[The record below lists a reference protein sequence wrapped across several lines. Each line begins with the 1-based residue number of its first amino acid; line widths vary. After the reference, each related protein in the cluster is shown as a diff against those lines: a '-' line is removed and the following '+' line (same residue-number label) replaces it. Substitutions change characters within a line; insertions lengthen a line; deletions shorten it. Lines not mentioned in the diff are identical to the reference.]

1 MLQLL
6 NAFHANVYK
15 MTVPQESRVQVELGS
30 FIAYSSQGCAN
41 LTTTLFQVQD
51 QETIIWNVS
60 GTYAFPDSVEKSVDL
75 ELDFGIDNADYNL
88 EQSRADLLTTLKASS
103 DLIPSDEAPIFSF
116 PSSKLPAMSLTDIV
130 YGLTTLRAD
139 SFSHS

>member
-30 FIAYSSQGCAN
+30 FIAYSSQGCVWI
-41 LTTTLFQVQD
+41 LVITQVQD

-75 ELDFGIDNADYNL
+75 ELDFGIDIADYNL
-88 EQSRADLLTTLKASS
+88 EREWSTDFSTEYGNAYIPLTF
-103 DLIPSDEAPIFSF
+103 LI
-116 PSSKLPAMSLTDIV
+116 IV
-130 YGLTTLRAD
+130 CNINTEIQFQAN
-139 SFSHS
+139 